1 MWSWCIRQGSPG
13 PSGLGYGDCTFL
25 SRGEKKKTTDRKNQG
40 VEGLGALERGL
51 ETPSW
56 KLFHLGG
63 PTPLPGRLSAI
74 AMEGA
79 GSQDFTSGILVCR
92 ALTCV
97 LPGS

>member
-1 MWSWCIRQGSPG
+1 MAWA
-13 PSGLGYGDCTFL
+13 TVTAL
-25 SRGEKKKTTDRKNQG
+25 SFQGEKKKKTKQIG

-74 AMEGA
+74 AMERGWFP
-79 GSQDFTSGILVCR
+79 GLYFRNPCLQGLDL
-92 ALTCV
+92 CV